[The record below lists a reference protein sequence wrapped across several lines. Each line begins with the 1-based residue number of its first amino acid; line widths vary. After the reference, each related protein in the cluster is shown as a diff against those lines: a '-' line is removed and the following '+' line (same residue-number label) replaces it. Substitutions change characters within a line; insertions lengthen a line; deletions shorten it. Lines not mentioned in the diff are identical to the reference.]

1 LKALKVIELVD
12 FTILFEEEILMY
24 RKGMV
29 FLVGFEA
36 LVVRTLF

>member
-1 LKALKVIELVD
+1 VD

-24 RKGMV
+24 RKLKADLLELV

-36 LVVRTLF
+36 LVVRALF